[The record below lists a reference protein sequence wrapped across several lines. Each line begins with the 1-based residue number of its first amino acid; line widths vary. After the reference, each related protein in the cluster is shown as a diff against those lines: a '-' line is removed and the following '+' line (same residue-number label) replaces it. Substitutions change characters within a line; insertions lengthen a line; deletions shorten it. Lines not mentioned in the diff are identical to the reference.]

1 MTPVT
6 LVSLRLAL
14 IRPTIGPPEAT
25 SRDRAPHRGCTT
37 TVTTSAP
44 GSAACR
50 SGRQAALACAA
61 GVRAVLATPG
71 GLWAVSGA
79 GDVEPLS
86 LGLRG

>member
-1 MTPVT
+1 MRVT
-6 LVSLRLAL
+6 LMSLSH
-14 IRPTIGPPEAT
+14 IGQ
-25 SRDRAPHRGCTT
+25 DRGAITAA
-37 TVTTSAP
+37 TTSAP

-71 GLWAVSGA
+71 GSWAVSGA
-79 GDVEPLS
+79 RDVEPLS